1 MRKAVDAA
9 SRRPAGRVRMP
20 APGESIR
27 SGIGPGLP
35 DPVPGMSS
43 RSGGRPPCGVSTS
56 SIASVNPH
64 PPESPRDPVRDGRP
78 VRALS
83 LYLLA
88 VFAGGALLAPWLYLG
103 VRALAESIP
112 ALEFVARMPFARY
125 VNRALMLTALI
136 GLPLYIRGAG
146 IRSWREAGVPRGGV
160 HWKRFGASFALG
172 FVSLALVCLIALAA
186 GGRTIKPR
194 DPGEFAGQFVGAL
207 ATALIVAVIEELLFR
222 GAIFGGLRRA
232 MRWASAL
239 GWSSAVYA
247 IVHFMG
253 RPENPATVDWLSGLR
268 VLPTMLAGMA
278 ELHTLIPAFLNLALA
293 GVILGLAYQWTGDL
307 TACVGIHA
315 GWIFWLKFYG
325 FATASV
331 EGADP
336 WFWGTRKLVDGWLAF
351 VALVVVLSI
360 VLAMQRRRGPTA
372 AG

>member
-1 MRKAVDAA
+1 M
-9 SRRPAGRVRMP
+9 
-20 APGESIR
+20 
-27 SGIGPGLP
+27 
-35 DPVPGMSS
+35 
-43 RSGGRPPCGVSTS
+43 
-56 SIASVNPH
+56 NPH
-64 PPESPRDPVRDGRP
+64 PPDSPRDGSP
-78 VRALS
+78 VRALA

-103 VRALAESIP
+103 VRALAEGVP
-112 ALEFVARMPFARY
+112 ALESVARMPFARY

-146 IRSWREAGVPRGGV
+146 IRSWREAGVPQGGIR
-160 HWKRFGASFALG
+160 WKRFGASFALG
-172 FVSLALVCLIALAA
+172 FVSLAMVCLIALAA
-186 GGRTIKPR
+186 GGRTLKPR

-232 MRWASAL
+232 MRWPAAL
-239 GWSSAVYA
+239 AWSSAVYA

-278 ELHTLIPAFLNLALA
+278 ELHTLIPAFLNLTLA

-307 TACVGIHA
+307 TASVGIHA

-351 VALVVVLSI
+351 VALVVVLSV
-360 VLAMQRRRGPTA
+360 VLAARRRAGKRTAPDGDETGPVRS
-372 AG
+372 